1 MSSAPRLVPTTVSTQ
16 VLSEFASDV
25 VIGLSQPG
33 QKELP
38 SKYLYDEVGS
48 ALFDVICVLPEY
60 GLSRAGM
67 RTLTRHAGDIVD
79 RLPSPVIVAELG
91 SGSGQKTR
99 LLLEA
104 LARKQRVNYYPID
117 ISGSALSRC
126 QQELGQID
134 RVSIV
139 GFERAYLDGLQEVA
153 ARRREGEKIFV
164 LFLGS
169 TIGNFDRP
177 AGDQFLREVRAILHE
192 GDALLLSTDLEK
204 PVDMLKLAYD
214 DPAGVT
220 AAFNKNLAGS
230 HQSRTRRR
238 FRSLAVRTHRAL
250 RRIRAAHRDAPAFHG
265 MAAHHHSQS
274 RIRLLYARG
283 RNDLDRKLAQI
294 RLERSGRDGRANRI
308 SLRGPMDRFR
318 MALRAESFLCLLK
331 HSDPC
336 DRAIASLC
344 YSFALDGKF
353 QKQSSEE
360 RSCALRKRRRRSRIA
375 RQSLRRGQR
384 STHRATAH
392 SAAAQIP
399 SE

>member
-1 MSSAPRLVPTTVSTQ
+1 MSTAPRLVPTTVSIQ

-67 RTLTRHAGDIVD
+67 RTLGRHAGDIVD

-204 PVDMLKLAYD
+204 PVDMLKLAYN

-220 AAFNKNLAGS
+220 AAFNKNLLARINRELAADFDL
-230 HQSRTRRR
+230 SR
-238 FRSLAVRTHRAL
+238 FEHIVRYDESE
-250 RRIRAAHRDAPAFHG
+250 RRIEMH
-265 MAAHHHSQS
+265 
-274 RIRLLYARG
+274 L
-283 RNDLDRKLAQI
+283 
-294 RLERSGRDGRANRI
+294 
-308 SLRGPMDRFR
+308 
-318 MALRAESFLCLLK
+318 
-331 HSDPC
+331 
-336 DRAIASLC
+336 
-344 YSFALDGKF
+344 
-353 QKQSSEE
+353 
-360 RSCALRKRRRRSRIA
+360 
-375 RQSLRRGQR
+375 R
-384 STHRATAH
+384 STEWQRITIRKAGFGFFLREGETIWTESSHKYDLKEVVEMGERTGYRCAGQWTD
-392 SAAAQIP
+392 SEWRFAQNLFFA
-399 SE
+399 S